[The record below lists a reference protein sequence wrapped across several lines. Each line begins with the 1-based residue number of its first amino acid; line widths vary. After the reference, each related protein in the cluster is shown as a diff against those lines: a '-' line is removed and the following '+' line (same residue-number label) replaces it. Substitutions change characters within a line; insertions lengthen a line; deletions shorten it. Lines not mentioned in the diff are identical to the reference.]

1 MVQNFLN
8 AKTCKREKKQYSE
21 NMANFEAFLENLLE
35 HTPLISEECRLK
47 GVYIF
52 SGGFLY

>member
-1 MVQNFLN
+1 MQ
-8 AKTCKREKKQYSE
+8 KGKKQYSE
-21 NMANFEAFLENLLE
+21 NMENFEAFLENLLE
-35 HTPLISEECRLK
+35 HTPLSSEECRLK

>member
-1 MVQNFLN
+1 MQKH
-8 AKTCKREKKQYSE
+8 AKGKKQYSE
-21 NMANFEAFLENLLE
+21 NMENFEAFLENLLE
-35 HTPLISEECRLK
+35 HTPHISEECRLK

>member
-1 MVQNFLN
+1 MVQKFLN
-8 AKTCKREKKQYSE
+8 EKTRKREKKQYSE
-21 NMANFEAFLENLLE
+21 NMENFEAFLENLLE
-35 HTPLISEECRLK
+35 HSPLISEECQLK